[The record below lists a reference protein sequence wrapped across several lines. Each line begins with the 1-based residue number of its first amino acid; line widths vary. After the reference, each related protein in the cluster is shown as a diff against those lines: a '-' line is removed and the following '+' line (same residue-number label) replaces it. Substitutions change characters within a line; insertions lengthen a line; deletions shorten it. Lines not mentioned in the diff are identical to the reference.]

1 MLSIFGNVVV
11 VYIILYFRRRICKIF
26 YVFLVFNLVICDI
39 IIFIIS
45 IFIDWI
51 FEEYDYRWIFGVV
64 LCKFFWFF

>member
-51 FEEYDYRWIFGVV
+51 FEEYDYRWVFGVV